1 MDIDPTRGLPETPLS
16 WGDTRWNK
24 TGSWRHMRPEVRERA
39 APCAKACPLGN
50 PIPNVMTAV
59 SRGDLEGAARLLLE
73 RNPFPSITGRVCPHP
88 CEVGCNRRRYDEP
101 LAIRSIERLVGDWVH
116 EHRTVF
122 SPGETGKRVAIVG
135 SGPAG
140 LAAASF
146 LRRQGHRVVVYD
158 RNDRVGGML
167 VDAIP
172 SYRLPRSI
180 VEREARALEEMGVV
194 FQLGVTVGRDVS
206 VEQLL
211 MSYDAVLVATGAH
224 GERTMGIPGEEHFIG
239 GLAFL
244 RSVRR
249 GQRRPPG
256 RRVAV
261 VGGGNVAI
269 DVARTLVRLGAQ
281 PVVLYRRTRKEM
293 PAIEEEVER
302 AEADGVEFQFLTLP
316 VAAAKQDGYLRLTVV
331 RMQLGERDRTGR
343 PRPVTIPGSEFALEC
358 DAAIR
363 AIGEVAETDFLPRE
377 VLDDEGWVVADK
389 VTGATQ
395 RKGLFVAGDLV
406 TGPATVVEAIA
417 AGLRA
422 GRAMDRFVRGE
433 PLPVQEK
440 PLPTVPLKEI
450 NLAYFPKA
458 PRVPIPE
465 LPLSTRSRTFDE
477 EILGLDV
484 ASARGEAG
492 RCFSCGSCNL
502 CANCWIFCPDAAIH
516 LDGDLPRVD
525 LEYCKGCG
533 LCAAECPRGVITM
546 KEELAREEVVA

>member
-1 MDIDPTRGLPETPLS
+1 MGSDSMQDLPDAPLS

-24 TGSWRHMRPEVRERA
+24 TGNWRHMRPEVRERA

-50 PIPNVMTAV
+50 PIPKVMTAV
-59 SRGDLEGAARLLLE
+59 SRGDLEEAARLLLE
-73 RNPFPSITGRVCPHP
+73 RNPFPAITGRVCPHP

-101 LAIRSIERLVGDWVH
+101 LAIRSIERLVGDWIQ
-116 EHRTVF
+116 EHRTVYF
-122 SPGETGKRVAIVG
+122 PSETGKRVAIVG

-140 LAAASF
+140 LAAASY

-172 SYRLPRSI
+172 SYRLPRSV
-180 VEREARALEEMGVV
+180 VEREARALEQMGVV
-194 FQLGVTVGRDVS
+194 FQLGVTIGRDVS

-211 MSYDAVLVATGAH
+211 SSYDAVLVATGAH
-224 GERTMGIPGEEHFIG
+224 GERRMGIPGEEHFLG
-239 GLAFL
+239 GLEFL
-244 RSVRR
+244 RAVRR
-249 GQRRPPG
+249 GERKPPG

-269 DVARTLVRLGAQ
+269 DVARTLVRLGAS
-281 PVVLYRRTRKEM
+281 PVILYRRTRKEM

-316 VAAAKQDGYLRLTVV
+316 TSAVKLDGYLRLVVV
-331 RMQLGERDRTGR
+331 RIQLGERDRTGR
-343 PRPVTIPGSEFALEC
+343 PRPVPIPGSEFELEC

-363 AIGEVAETDFLPRE
+363 AIGEVAETEFLPRE
-377 VLDDEGWVVADK
+377 VLDDQGWVVADK
-389 VTGATQ
+389 FTGATK
-395 RKGLFVAGDLV
+395 RAGLFVAGDLV

-422 GRAMDRFVRGE
+422 GRAIDRFVRGE
-433 PLPVQEK
+433 ALPVQEK

-450 NLAYFPKA
+450 NLDYFPRA
-458 PRVPIPE
+458 SRVSIPE
-465 LPLSTRSRTFDE
+465 LPLAARCKTFDE
-477 EILGLDV
+477 EILGLDLN
-484 ASARGEAG
+484 SARGEAA

-516 LDGDLPRVD
+516 LDGDLPWVN

-533 LCAAECPRGVITM
+533 VCATECPRGVITM
-546 KEELAREEVVA
+546 KEELAREGAVA